1 MVEFY
6 KLIAEY
12 RADIM
17 HEKTGEMIDFNARV
31 YQGPPNDDFTIR
43 YSHTYAGQEGSGFNY
58 SNSQTRADTAE
69 EAEAT
74 VQRWARSIADS
85 DRYQGWTEEL

>member
-6 KLIAEY
+6 KLFAEY
-12 RADIM
+12 RADIK
-17 HEKTGEMIDFNARV
+17 HEKTDEMIDFRARV
-31 YQGPPNDDFTIR
+31 YLGPPNDNFTIR
-43 YSHTYAGQEGSGFNY
+43 YSHTYAGQEGRSFYY

-74 VQRWARSIADS
+74 VRRWARSIAGS